1 MKYRSYN
8 SEILIATT
16 LLVNV
21 FNDII
26 IDRRKHGLNR
36 DFSKAVSLNDI
47 IQQEI
52 EIPCVLGDRSAIL
65 KSLENEP
72 GRYKL
77 PIIIL
82 QNKSIKSDASRMV
95 DLHSDVFY
103 QVDEQFSKLDVSHHL
118 YKPQQL
124 SKRRGQ
130 PIIIDY
136 DMTIITKYKEDI
148 DQIFSNWAVHFR
160 PDIYVK
166 WWHPRIKENPLT
178 SQILWSHNISNDL
191 PIEYNPQNIFTY
203 KLTTSFSFKSW
214 LFYGMHSTENEFVDG
229 GLIKKIKLFPNRSS
243 EYDENDLV
251 SGKKDVNDYDDVY
264 VFGNIINDID
274 SINDNDIINDN
285 DGINDNEVIESGK
298 NISDFSF
305 YGVESDQDFVNDRGD
320 DEGLKQGKY
329 AVDNVYAE
337 NRPLISGDPI
347 LTGIKNNELFG
358 DFFSTTD
365 KYLIND
371 WSKYQTYLIIDNKSS
386 YLNKQAMIK
395 NVWFKGGFNKD
406 DIYAAPPSG
415 DFLFDKFYKKYD
427 TETKSFVADFGQNYT
442 ELSKI
447 NISYDHNS
455 KNLIITSNNSDR
467 NYAASIKN
475 VLNSS
480 TGIIQEFEI
489 ASKLDIK
496 KIGMKYHKEFD
507 KNLNENKNA
516 YLFEKHNINVI
527 NGQNGM
533 KLELLKANSN
543 EHKIIVFK
551 ILNLIKSMWNSINL
565 VEQTSTRFEMQFE
578 DPRFKDILY
587 EKDLEHYSFR
597 TLTLICESY
606 KDECLYQVLCNDYFY
621 VVLKTDEKKNNETD
635 IFDIGPFVPVIF
647 QEKHAILY
655 EITVPESKMLLG
667 LNIFMKY

>member
-124 SKRRGQ
+124 SKKRGQ
-130 PIIIDY
+130 PITIDY

-251 SGKKDVNDYDDVY
+251 SGKKDINDYDDVY
-264 VFGNIINDID
+264 VFGDI
-274 SINDNDIINDN
+274 
-285 DGINDNEVIESGK
+285 INDNEVIESCK
-298 NISDFSF
+298 NISDLSF
-305 YGVESDQDFVNDRGD
+305 YGVESNQDFVNDSGD

-347 LTGIKNNELFG
+347 LTNIKNNELFG

-371 WSKYQTYLIIDNKSS
+371 WSKYQTYLIIDNNSIN
-386 YLNKQAMIK
+386 LNKQAMIK

-415 DFLFDKFYKKYD
+415 DFLFDK
-427 TETKSFVADFGQNYT
+427 
-442 ELSKI
+442 
-447 NISYDHNS
+447 
-455 KNLIITSNNSDR
+455 
-467 NYAASIKN
+467 
-475 VLNSS
+475 
-480 TGIIQEFEI
+480 
-489 ASKLDIK
+489 
-496 KIGMKYHKEFD
+496 
-507 KNLNENKNA
+507 
-516 YLFEKHNINVI
+516 
-527 NGQNGM
+527 
-533 KLELLKANSN
+533 
-543 EHKIIVFK
+543 
-551 ILNLIKSMWNSINL
+551 
-565 VEQTSTRFEMQFE
+565 
-578 DPRFKDILY
+578 
-587 EKDLEHYSFR
+587 
-597 TLTLICESY
+597 
-606 KDECLYQVLCNDYFY
+606 
-621 VVLKTDEKKNNETD
+621 
-635 IFDIGPFVPVIF
+635 
-647 QEKHAILY
+647 
-655 EITVPESKMLLG
+655 
-667 LNIFMKY
+667 